1 MKGKLYLNDD
11 KVWKI
16 KYQYGDVKLREEDI
30 TEKLEEGQEVMFMY
44 EKKFLA
50 LETLWFAKII
60 PQQESWE
67 DIVNRFNNDHG
78 WDDDTCIPYSVQLW
92 LEDNYYPPKKK

>member
-60 PQQESWE
+60 PQQESWY
-67 DIVNRFNNDHG
+67 DILKEYTRRYD
-78 WDDDTCIPYSVQLW
+78 L
-92 LEDNYYPPKKK
+92 DNTLDFYDFLK

>member
-16 KYQYGDVKLREEDI
+16 KYQYSDVKLRGEDI

-60 PQQESWE
+60 PQQESWY
-67 DIVNRFNNDHG
+67 DILKEYTRRHELDSTLDFYDF
-78 WDDDTCIPYSVQLW
+78 LK
-92 LEDNYYPPKKK
+92 DNYYSPKKK